1 MKNQRKFTS
10 RTKLVN
16 ERQLSL
22 GRVFEETPKA
32 VFAAIAF
39 SAYEQLGFTAEEIPA
54 RIAAEWIALFGN
66 GQVES
71 RPTKFISDF
80 ASKHDPLAE

>member
-1 MKNQRKFTS
+1 M
-10 RTKLVN
+10 KLVN
-16 ERQLSL
+16 QRQIAL

-32 VFAAIAF
+32 VLAAIAF
-39 SAYEQLGFTAEEIPA
+39 SAYEQIGFKDNEIPA

-71 RPTKFISDF
+71 KPTKFISDF
-80 ASKHDPLAE
+80 ASKNDPLAE